1 MVRLGLFVVAMLLAT
16 PASAQPSRLSA
27 EQEREVRASVK
38 VATEAVDFNED
49 LMRLDVYRALR
60 GAGVAL
66 STTET
71 IAMARDAF
79 MRGYP
84 GEAETVAL
92 ALFPDGVP
100 RDAEAAG
107 FEGMAKEI
115 RRAAAEDREGGLER
129 GIADAEHPRQAR
141 HVYSADYW
149 ITMAV
154 AFAGADDHV
163 RAVEYYQRGLIVHDP
178 DKLQL
183 EAMARKASQ
192 DPRRSIEFYRLSL
205 GPDRRALTPSGLALA
220 QLNLGISQFRL
231 DRVEEARTTWA
242 AIEGSSAV
250 EALAQVWIGVAD
262 RAAE

>member
-16 PASAQPSRLSA
+16 PAFAQPSRLSA

-107 FEGMAKEI
+107 FEGKAKET

-129 GIADAEHPRQAR
+129 GIADAEYQ
-141 HVYSADYW
+141 YSADYW

-154 AFAGADDHV
+154 AFAGADDHA
-163 RAVEYYQRGLIVHDP
+163 RAVDYYLRGLIAHDP
-178 DKLQL
+178 DALQL
-183 EAMARKASQ
+183 EAMAAKASQ
-192 DPRRSIEFYRLSL
+192 DHRRSIEFYRLSL
-205 GPDRRALTPSGLALA
+205 GPDRRTLTPSQLALA
-220 QLNLGISQFRL
+220 QLNLGISLFRL
-231 DRVEEARTTWA
+231 NRVEEARTTWA
-242 AIEGSSAV
+242 ATEGSPAV

>member
-1 MVRLGLFVVAMLLAT
+1 MVGLGLFLVAMLLAT
-16 PASAQPSRLSA
+16 PAAAQSSGLSA
-27 EQEREVRASVK
+27 EQEREIRSSVK
-38 VATEAVDFNED
+38 VATEAVDFDEE

-71 IAMARDAF
+71 IAMAWDAF

-84 GEAETVAL
+84 SEAETVAL
-92 ALFPDGVP
+92 ALFLDGVP
-100 RDAEAAG
+100 RDAEAAS

-115 RRAAAEDREGGLER
+115 GRAAAEDREGGLER
-129 GIADAEHPRQAR
+129 GVADAERL
-141 HVYSADYW
+141 YSADYW

-154 AFAGADDHV
+154 AFAGAADHA
-163 RAVEYYQRGLIVHDP
+163 RAIEYYQRGLIVHDP
-178 DKLQL
+178 DTLQL

-192 DPRRSIEFYRLSL
+192 DHRRSIEFYRLL
-205 GPDRRALTPSGLALA
+205 IGPDRRTLTPSGFALA
-220 QLNLGISQFRL
+220 QLNLGISLFRL
-231 DRVEEARTTWA
+231 NRVEEARTTWA
-242 AIEGSSAV
+242 AIEGSPAV

>member
-60 GAGVAL
+60 GAGVVL

-107 FEGMAKEI
+107 FEGMAEEI
-115 RRAAAEDREGGLER
+115 RRAAAEDRDGGLER
-129 GIADAEHPRQAR
+129 GVAAAEYQ
-141 HVYSADYW
+141 YSADYW